1 MIRDDTI
8 REIVAREMEAQREQ
22 IQSGVKSAVAE
33 ALESFGFEAS
43 DKKETQADFRHLR
56 RWRKSTERIEAVGWS
71 VAIGTIVSGVL
82 GALWLGIKTA
92 IGK

>member
-1 MIRDDTI
+1 MMRESI
-8 REIVAREMEAQREQ
+8 REVVAHEMEAQRKSIE
-22 IQSGVKSAVAE
+22 STVKNAVAE
-33 ALESFGFEAS
+33 ALESYGFETS

-56 RWRKSTERIEAVGWS
+56 RWRKSVERIEAVGWS

-92 IGK
+92 LGK